1 MATMRPVIVGLGV
14 SKVVLKAVELTRLE
28 KVSEVVK
35 MGGKEPHPPMRP
47 LSYPISRKP
56 RHVSDVTAVKRRRP
70 SRAMT
75 VDGQQLCSG
84 EIAK

>member
-35 MGGKEPHPPMRP
+35 ME
-47 LSYPISRKP
+47 
-56 RHVSDVTAVKRRRP
+56 
-70 SRAMT
+70 
-75 VDGQQLCSG
+75 
-84 EIAK
+84 AKSLTLP